1 MKTRTLLFTL
11 VLCAFFS
18 CDDDEDSNFY
28 KPRPLQA
35 NSPMEFCAVPD
46 KKPIFKIYPHKDIQ
60 LLGAGYDITKDYLSF
75 EAVRA
80 PVFDLQLVEKNGT
93 SIRTLPSRSGFPTN
107 LMGEDPLK
115 FLRRVADISRVETYE
130 FSDPLFAGALLKHP
144 EFQAGYAHSSQFSFV
159 SCQQTYTK
167 YGVGFNSPFWAFY
180 SDAELCFTTDFRND
194 IQNLAP
200 EEIVKKYGTHI
211 LKRTGLGMRYKS
223 LFRTTIPELLSFGDK
238 SQSVLLYYT
247 LNKMAEIGIGT
258 GTIPIT
264 DERLPK
270 GAGGQLIMEFCGG
283 NTSLLSLPPVEKELI
298 EWFGTDPD
306 ETNYALTY
314 IETIPIYRVISD
326 KTKKAQLQEAV
337 KAYIAENTLK
347 VVATVPLIQAWSG
360 YNYAYFNSY
369 EACSARSECKYEG
382 AICSLY
388 QNQEENTA
396 PLYTYKQGILQ
407 RLSMNSEKAGSDK
420 VMIGYIYDSPQKG
433 SVPLFE
439 ATDGKGYYYTV
450 ADKASYDKRGD
461 WRKIGIVGYVMP
473 L

>member
-28 KPRPLQA
+28 KPRPLQV

-46 KKPIFKIYPHKDIQ
+46 KEPIFKIYPHKDIQ

-167 YGVGFNSPFWAFY
+167 YGVGFNSSFWAFY
-180 SDAELCFTTDFRND
+180 PDAELCFTTDFRND

-238 SQSVLLYYT
+238 SQSSFYYIIH
-247 LNKMAEIGIGT
+247 L
-258 GTIPIT
+258 
-264 DERLPK
+264 
-270 GAGGQLIMEFCGG
+270 
-283 NTSLLSLPPVEKELI
+283 
-298 EWFGTDPD
+298 
-306 ETNYALTY
+306 
-314 IETIPIYRVISD
+314 
-326 KTKKAQLQEAV
+326 
-337 KAYIAENTLK
+337 
-347 VVATVPLIQAWSG
+347 
-360 YNYAYFNSY
+360 
-369 EACSARSECKYEG
+369 
-382 AICSLY
+382 
-388 QNQEENTA
+388 
-396 PLYTYKQGILQ
+396 
-407 RLSMNSEKAGSDK
+407 
-420 VMIGYIYDSPQKG
+420 
-433 SVPLFE
+433 
-439 ATDGKGYYYTV
+439 
-450 ADKASYDKRGD
+450 
-461 WRKIGIVGYVMP
+461 
-473 L
+473 